1 MLPTPPSMVAV
12 GSAWAKRKRWW
23 THPSLQTRS
32 SRCLPGVETR
42 KVHSARLGSLT
53 MLLLC
58 SLPASIIDES
68 LEISSVASVTWSF
81 DRHCVARLPLE
92 DGPVGQK
99 QPRWKPFCFRI
110 SDRSV
115 WQRSTIKEFTIKRFA
130 SMWLCKSG
138 GKSELLITCLK
149 NTSY

>member
-1 MLPTPPSMVAV
+1 MPPPHLHGGSGV
-12 GSAWAKRKRWW
+12 GM
-23 THPSLQTRS
+23 
-32 SRCLPGVETR
+32 GETETLMDSPESPDALVQMPPR
-42 KVHSARLGSLT
+42 FRDEKVHSARLGSLT
-53 MLLLC
+53 MLLC

-68 LEISSVASVTWSF
+68 LEISSVVSVTWSF
-81 DRHCVARLPLE
+81 DRHWVARLPLE

-99 QPRWKPFCFRI
+99 HPRWKPFCFRI
-110 SDRSV
+110 CGRSV

-138 GKSELLITCLK
+138 RKSELLIACPK